1 MYDRNLNLNY
11 LPSMGKGP
19 PVDGGAVDDSA
30 KVDGVELRWFEEKS
44 KFNFW
49 AWACATEVA
58 KIEETNEFLNAHML
72 IRIESWIT
80 TESNERDAKFPHLL
94 PHTRISVTIRSVRSI
109 WEARD
114 RQISL
119 S

>member
-1 MYDRNLNLNY
+1 
-11 LPSMGKGP
+11 MGKGP
-19 PVDGGAVDDSA
+19 PVDGGAVDDIA

-58 KIEETNEFLNAHML
+58 KIEETNEFLNAHMS

-80 TESNERDAKFPHLL
+80 TELNERDAKFPHLL